1 MYYSGSGVYYSP
13 DVAVDVNTPAVYYS
27 PEDYGEG
34 GNAEGNR
41 SMISVEMPAHLNR
54 NLLNRVPFDEPQL
67 MNDGTYRDVL
77 GNIWIREDEGIAKKY
92 HGGLPTYRGTG
103 EFRGSQGVY
112 VEGVL
117 LNYGPWQG
125 TFDFWAPYNDDGL
138 WSIRA
143 LMHYFFGVVPHE
155 LGQKDYENTPNE
167 NIYGKNAKENGK

>member
-1 MYYSGSGVYYSP
+1 
-13 DVAVDVNTPAVYYS
+13 VAVDVNTPAVYYS

-125 TFDFWAPYNDDGL
+125 TFDFWAPYNDDGSV
-138 WSIRA
+138 SILRGV
-143 LMHYFFGVVPHE
+143 MHMPFDVLPHIDIW
-155 LGQKDYENTPNE
+155 LFKQGSRGYENTPDS
-167 NIYGKNAKENGK
+167 NIYGKDATVKNK